1 MSTAQ
6 PFPVLASADN
16 SRSASPANSPPPKP
30 AAQRGK
36 SGGRGGGK
44 ARGKKSQG
52 SANNSSGEA
61 APVKRVNWSG
71 KQQQQQRSVV
81 AVAGPSSSPSSS
93 STTTESGLLATADNR
108 LQRKKA
114 APTTETVAAP
124 KRQQPKPARGG
135 RRTTAEP
142 VPAETAPPPLQQQQ
156 QPIHGSHAGRTGS
169 LPMAM
174 IVAGENGR
182 ARVLFNPPPQQNYVD
197 DVAADS
203 PPPQFIGQPRFPVS
217 SSQQRRSSMS
227 HYNSSSNGGGSRMRY
242 SSGEG
247 LGLASPGVG
256 HSIYSAPATA
266 RCVTT
271 PPEFRQRSMTSTQLR
286 VSAPVFTPQQ
296 QQHHYQAPVTPVSPA
311 MSREPPMSA
320 PAYDGRGRS
329 QSVSTHVSLTGLRI
343 SMAQSRPGNVLAPH
357 LPVLSRASS
366 GGVVGVQTNAYAN
379 GGYFATRRASVSN
392 VGLAADLSHSIRIPA
407 VLFQKHA
414 ERRSHDA
421 AEPGTADAETQDASA
436 SGESPAMKRLQE
448 MISSMRAL
456 GSAPPTPKPAEAPNS
471 AAPAAATVEDEE
483 GGLAPVSLVD
493 DASLEES
500 SVVQQQQQAPTAHPT
515 SRFDSI
521 LEEDEDADEDEANL
535 DADDGSVTVT
545 DASDRAATAPKTS
558 ALFVV

>member
-16 SRSASPANSPPPKP
+16 SRSVSPANSPPPKS

-36 SGGRGGGK
+36 NSGRGGGK
-44 ARGKKSQG
+44 HRAKKSQG
-52 SANNSSGEA
+52 STNNSNGEA
-61 APVKRVNWSG
+61 AATKRANG
-71 KQQQQQRSVV
+71 GNKQQQRAVV
-81 AVAGPSSSPSSS
+81 AVAGPSTSVSSSS
-93 STTTESGLLATADNR
+93 STTDSGLLATADNR
-108 LQRKKA
+108 QQRKQMT
-114 APTTETVAAP
+114 PTSETAAAP
-124 KRQQPKPARGG
+124 KRQQHKPARGG
-135 RRTTAEP
+135 RRNTAEP
-142 VPAETAPPPLQQQQ
+142 VPAETVPLQ
-156 QPIHGSHAGRTGS
+156 IHSSHVAGTGS

-182 ARVLFNPPPQQNYVD
+182 ARVLFNPPPQQEYAD
-197 DVAADS
+197 DAAADS
-203 PPPQFIGQPRFPVS
+203 PPPQFVGQPRFPAGG
-217 SSQQRRSSMS
+217 SQPRRSSMS

-242 SSGEG
+242 TSGDG
-247 LGLASPGVG
+247 LGLASPGAG
-256 HSIYSAPATA
+256 HSMYSAPATA

-271 PPEFRQRSMTSTQLR
+271 PPEFRQRSLTSTQLR

-296 QQHHYQAPVTPVSPA
+296 QYHYQAPAAPAAQA

-357 LPVLSRASS
+357 LPMMSRASS
-366 GGVVGVQTNAYAN
+366 AGVPGVQTNTYAN

-392 VGLAADLSHSIRIPA
+392 VGLAADLSHSIRIPT

-414 ERRSHDA
+414 ERRSLDPTESGA
-421 AEPGTADAETQDASA
+421 ADAEGQDAPA

-456 GSAPPTPKPAEAPNS
+456 GSTPSTPKSAEPLTAE
-471 AAPAAATVEDEE
+471 PAAAAVLEDGEE
-483 GGLAPVSLVD
+483 GLTPVSLVD
-493 DASLEES
+493 DVSLAE
-500 SVVQQQQQAPTAHPT
+500 SVVQQAPAAHPT

-545 DASDRAATAPKTS
+545 DASDRAPLAPKTS
-558 ALFVV
+558 ALYV

>member
-36 SGGRGGGK
+36 NGGRGGGK

-52 SANNSSGEA
+52 SANTSSGEA
-61 APVKRVNWSG
+61 VPAKRVNGSG
-71 KQQQQQRSVV
+71 KQQQQRSVV
-81 AVAGPSSSPSSS
+81 AVAGPSPSSSSS
-93 STTTESGLLATADNR
+93 STTAESGLLATADNG
-108 LQRKKA
+108 QQHKKA
-114 APTTETVAAP
+114 TPATEAAAAP
-124 KRQQPKPARGG
+124 KRQQPKTARGG
-135 RRTTAEP
+135 RRNTAEP
-142 VPAETAPPPLQQQQ
+142 APAETAPPPLQQQQ
-156 QPIHGSHAGRTGS
+156 QQQPIHSPHGGRTGS

-182 ARVLFNPPPQQNYVD
+182 ARVLFNPPPQQDYAD

-203 PPPQFIGQPRFPVS
+203 PPPQFIGQPRFPAGS
-217 SSQQRRSSMS
+217 TQQRRSSMS

-242 SSGEG
+242 SSSEG

-256 HSIYSAPATA
+256 HSMYSAPATA

-296 QQHHYQAPVTPVSPA
+296 HYLYQAPVTPVSPA

-329 QSVSTHVSLTGLRI
+329 QSVSNHVSLTGLRI

-357 LPVLSRASS
+357 LPVLTRASS
-366 GGVVGVQTNAYAN
+366 GGVAGVQTNTYAN

-421 AEPGTADAETQDASA
+421 TEPGAADAETQEASA
-436 SGESPAMKRLQE
+436 SGESPAMRRLQE

-456 GSAPPTPKPAEAPNS
+456 GSAPPTPKSAETPNS
-471 AAPAAATVEDEE
+471 AAPAVAAVGEE
-483 GGLAPVSLVD
+483 EKGLAPESLVD
-493 DASLEES
+493 DVSLAES
-500 SVVQQQQQAPTAHPT
+500 SVAQQQAPAAHPT

-545 DASDRAATAPKTS
+545 DTGDRAALAPKTS

>member
-36 SGGRGGGK
+36 NAGRGGGK
-44 ARGKKSQG
+44 HRGKKSQG
-52 SANNSSGEA
+52 STNNSSGEA
-61 APVKRVNWSG
+61 AAAKRANG
-71 KQQQQQRSVV
+71 GNKQQQRAVV
-81 AVAGPSSSPSSS
+81 AVAGPSSSASSS
-93 STTTESGLLATADNR
+93 STTTDSGLLATADNR
-108 LQRKKA
+108 QHRKQT
-114 APTTETVAAP
+114 APTSEAMAP
-124 KRQQPKPARGG
+124 KRQQQKPARGG
-135 RRTTAEP
+135 RRNTAEP
-142 VPAETAPPPLQQQQ
+142 VPAETAPLPLQQQ
-156 QPIHGSHAGRTGS
+156 IHSSHVGGTGS

-174 IVAGENGR
+174 IVAGVNGR
-182 ARVLFNPPPQQNYVD
+182 ARVLFNPPPQQEYAD

-203 PPPQFIGQPRFPVS
+203 PPPQFVGQPRFPAG
-217 SSQQRRSSMS
+217 SSQPRRSSMS

-242 SSGEG
+242 TSGDG
-247 LGLASPGVG
+247 LGLVSPGAG
-256 HSIYSAPATA
+256 HSMYSAPATA

-271 PPEFRQRSMTSTQLR
+271 PPEFRQRSLTSTQLR

-296 QQHHYQAPVTPVSPA
+296 QYHYQAPATPVAQA
-311 MSREPPMSA
+311 MPREPPMSA

-357 LPVLSRASS
+357 LPMLSRASS
-366 GGVVGVQTNAYAN
+366 GGVPGAQANTYAN

-414 ERRSHDA
+414 ERRSHDS
-421 AEPGTADAETQDASA
+421 AESGTSDAEAQDAPA

-456 GSAPPTPKPAEAPNS
+456 GSTPSTPRSAEPHNVAS
-471 AAPAAATVEDEE
+471 PAAVAMEDGE
-483 GGLAPVSLVD
+483 GDLAPVSLVG
-493 DASLEES
+493 DAALAES
-500 SVVQQQQQAPTAHPT
+500 AVQQAPAAHPT

-545 DASDRAATAPKTS
+545 DASDRATLAPKTS
-558 ALFVV
+558 ALYVV